1 MENILAEG
9 YGIMPNLVLF
19 NKDLLD
25 KEKLLYCL
33 ISSLCAEKWYSWAT
47 NEYFWDRLWFH
58 KDTVSKY
65 ISNMRKMSLIFLEEV
80 NNKRYITICKIDVD
94 TKGGRR
100 GELGGVDVESD
111 PIYRMNSIIEKDKR
125 IKKETSHIE
134 EKTST
139 EKSKSKLS
147 SSIRKGT
154 KGIREVLVPPE
165 KKYVDEVLWQK
176 RWVDKLYEMLTLPT
190 MKDYDL
196 FILEDKENPRS
207 FTKIVSLYEWMLAFF
222 KEKYDGQ
229 IYKDADGKM
238 VWSGII
244 LNELDK
250 FIAYYSEKKDE
261 DILDL
266 KARLR
271 KWITNSLKYN

>member
-1 MENILAEG
+1 MLDQG
-9 YGIMPNLVLF
+9 YGIMPNSILF

-47 NEYFWDRLWFH
+47 NEYLGDKLWFH

-65 ISNMRKMSLIFLEEV
+65 ISNMKKMSLIFLEEV
-80 NNKRYITICKIDVD
+80 NNTRYITICKIDVD
-94 TKGGRR
+94 AKGGRR
-100 GELGGVDVESD
+100 GELGGVDVDAD
-111 PIYRMNSIIEKDKR
+111 PIYRMNSTIEKDKV
-125 IKKETSHIE
+125 KEETSHIE
-134 EKTST
+134 EKDST
-139 EKSKSKLS
+139 EKSKSKVS
-147 SSIRKGT
+147 SSIRKRT
-154 KGIREVLVPPE
+154 KPIREILVPPE
-165 KKYVDEVLWQK
+165 KKYIDNVLGQK
-176 RWVDKLYEMLTLPT
+176 RWVDKLYEMLTMAN

-196 FILEDKENPRS
+196 FVLDDKENPES
-207 FTKIVSLYEWMLAFF
+207 FSKIVSLYEWMLAFF

-250 FIAYYSEKKDE
+250 FIAYYSEKKEE